1 MKYGIYNA
9 YWTHEWSADYES
21 SLDAAKAASVFAAN
35 GDLDEAGFYSGAWA
49 NTPIPVILVG
59 TTSGTG
65 SEMTRVAVLTDSR
78 GRKHSIKHDLLSPAL
93 SFGDSRGKEIGMP
106 MDKLRRVVIGTA
118 IFTVAPALAIVISV
132 ISLSKKLGI
141 PLPWMRLSVVGA
153 ITYETPAAANALSAM
168 GLEWADIMELTAT
181 QYVTVAAV
189 MTMGIMVGIWLV
201 PVVGKRLISGMIN
214 LEKRDKKWGEIF
226 SAALFLGMISAF
238 LGYVF
243 DSEASTLSA
252 ATLRRSERFPFRLL
266 SFCRQQYH
274 SQRPWEDSCCC
285 G

>member
-1 MKYGIYNA
+1 MQFYVNHPVLFLLAGIIVLIVLA
-9 YWTHEWSADYES
+9 Q
-21 SLDAAKAASVFAAN
+21 SLFFLRKA
-35 GDLDEAGFYSGAWA
+35 W
-49 NTPIPVILVG
+49 
-59 TTSGTG
+59 
-65 SEMTRVAVLTDSR
+65 R
-78 GRKHSIKHDLLSPAL
+78 
-93 SFGDSRGKEIGMP
+93 RGKEIGMP

-168 GLEWADIMELTAT
+168 GLEWANILELTAT

-201 PVVGKRLISGMIN
+201 PVVGKKLISGMIN

-243 DSEASTLSA
+243 DDFTDIFHGDLRGLIPPLVMLVSA
-252 ATLRRSERFPFRLL
+252 AMMGLCALAMKKLNWRWMNDYALPISLLAGMISAIPITALL
-266 SFCRQQYH
+266 S
-274 SQRPWEDSCCC
+274 
-285 G
+285 

>member
-1 MKYGIYNA
+1 MQFQVNHPVLFLLAGIIV
-9 YWTHEWSADYES
+9 
-21 SLDAAKAASVFAAN
+21 L
-35 GDLDEAGFYSGAWA
+35 
-49 NTPIPVILVG
+49 
-59 TTSGTG
+59 
-65 SEMTRVAVLTDSR
+65 AVLAQSVYFLLKAWR
-78 GRKHSIKHDLLSPAL
+78 HGR
-93 SFGDSRGKEIGMP
+93 EIGME
-106 MDKLRRVVIGTA
+106 MDKLKRIALSTA

-168 GLEWADIMELTAT
+168 GLEWAEITSLTAT

-201 PVVGKRLISGMIN
+201 PLVGKRVIGGMIS

-243 DSEASTLSA
+243 DDFTSVFHGDTSGLIPPLVMLCSALTMGICALAMKKLHWCWMNDYALPISLLIGMLSA
-252 ATLRRSERFPFRLL
+252 IPITAWL
-266 SFCRQQYH
+266 
-274 SQRPWEDSCCC
+274 

>member
-1 MKYGIYNA
+1 MQFYVNHPVLFLLAGIIVLIVLA
-9 YWTHEWSADYES
+9 Q
-21 SLDAAKAASVFAAN
+21 SLFFLRKA
-35 GDLDEAGFYSGAWA
+35 W
-49 NTPIPVILVG
+49 
-59 TTSGTG
+59 
-65 SEMTRVAVLTDSR
+65 R
-78 GRKHSIKHDLLSPAL
+78 
-93 SFGDSRGKEIGMP
+93 RGKEIDMP

-168 GLEWADIMELTAT
+168 GLEWADILELTAT

-243 DSEASTLSA
+243 DDFTDIFHGDLRGLIPPLVMFVSA
-252 ATLRRSERFPFRLL
+252 AMMGICGLAMKKLNWRWMNDYALPISLLAGMISAIPITALL
-266 SFCRQQYH
+266 S
-274 SQRPWEDSCCC
+274 
-285 G
+285 

>member
-1 MKYGIYNA
+1 
-9 YWTHEWSADYES
+9 
-21 SLDAAKAASVFAAN
+21 
-35 GDLDEAGFYSGAWA
+35 
-49 NTPIPVILVG
+49 
-59 TTSGTG
+59 
-65 SEMTRVAVLTDSR
+65 
-78 GRKHSIKHDLLSPAL
+78 
-93 SFGDSRGKEIGMP
+93 MP
-106 MDKLRRVVIGTA
+106 MDKLKRIALSTA

-168 GLEWADIMELTAT
+168 GLEWAEITSLTAT

-201 PVVGKRLISGMIN
+201 PLVGKRVIGGMIN

-243 DSEASTLSA
+243 DDFTSVFHGDTSGLIPPLVMLCSALTMGICALAMKKLHWRWMNDYALPISLLIGMLSA
-252 ATLRRSERFPFRLL
+252 IPITA
-266 SFCRQQYH
+266 
-274 SQRPWEDSCCC
+274 WI

>member
-1 MKYGIYNA
+1 MEFSINHPILFLLAGIIV
-9 YWTHEWSADYES
+9 
-21 SLDAAKAASVFAAN
+21 L
-35 GDLDEAGFYSGAWA
+35 
-49 NTPIPVILVG
+49 
-59 TTSGTG
+59 
-65 SEMTRVAVLTDSR
+65 AVLGQSLYFL
-78 GRKHSIKHDLLSPAL
+78 RKAW
-93 SFGDSRGKEIGMP
+93 RRAKEIGMP
-106 MDKLRRVVIGTA
+106 MDKLKRVAVGTA

-168 GLEWADIMELTAT
+168 GLEWAEITNLTAT

-201 PVVGKRLISGMIN
+201 PVVGKRLIGGMIN

-243 DSEASTLSA
+243 DDFTDVFRGDLRGLIPPLVFFVSA
-252 ATLRRSERFPFRLL
+252 AMMGLCGLALKKLKWSWMNDYALPISLL
-266 SFCRQQYH
+266 VGMVSAI
-274 SQRPWEDSCCC
+274 PITAWL

>member
-1 MKYGIYNA
+1 LQFYVNHPVLFLLAGIIVLIVLA
-9 YWTHEWSADYES
+9 Q
-21 SLDAAKAASVFAAN
+21 SLFFLRKA
-35 GDLDEAGFYSGAWA
+35 W
-49 NTPIPVILVG
+49 
-59 TTSGTG
+59 
-65 SEMTRVAVLTDSR
+65 R
-78 GRKHSIKHDLLSPAL
+78 
-93 SFGDSRGKEIGMP
+93 RGKEIGMP

-118 IFTVAPALAIVISV
+118 IFTIAPALAIVISV

-168 GLEWADIMELTAT
+168 GLEWAKIQELTAT

-201 PVVGKRLISGMIN
+201 PVVGKKLISGMIN
-214 LEKRDKKWGEIF
+214 LEKRDKKWGDIF

-243 DSEASTLSA
+243 DDFTDIFQGDLRGLIPPLVMLVSA
-252 ATLRRSERFPFRLL
+252 AMMGICALALKKLNWRWMNDYALPISLLTGMIAAIPITALL
-266 SFCRQQYH
+266 S
-274 SQRPWEDSCCC
+274 
-285 G
+285 

>member
-1 MKYGIYNA
+1 MEFQVNHPI
-9 YWTHEWSADYES
+9 
-21 SLDAAKAASVFAAN
+21 LF
-35 GDLDEAGFYSGAWA
+35 LLAGF
-49 NTPIPVILVG
+49 IVL
-59 TTSGTG
+59 
-65 SEMTRVAVLTDSR
+65 AVLAQSLFFL
-78 GRKHSIKHDLLSPAL
+78 RKAWRH
-93 SFGDSRGKEIGMP
+93 GKEIGMP

-118 IFTVAPALAIVISV
+118 VFTVAPALAIVISV

-168 GLEWADIMELTAT
+168 GLEWANIRELTAT

-201 PVVGKRLISGMIN
+201 PVVGKKLIGGMLN

-226 SAALFLGMISAF
+226 SASLFLGMISAF

-243 DSEASTLSA
+243 DDFTDIFHGDLRGLIPPLVMLVSAAVMGLCALALKKLNWRWMNDYALPLSLLIGMLSA
-252 ATLRRSERFPFRLL
+252 IPITALL
-266 SFCRQQYH
+266 N
-274 SQRPWEDSCCC
+274 
-285 G
+285 

>member
-1 MKYGIYNA
+1 MQFYVNHPVLFLLAGIIVLIVLA
-9 YWTHEWSADYES
+9 Q
-21 SLDAAKAASVFAAN
+21 SLFFLRKA
-35 GDLDEAGFYSGAWA
+35 W
-49 NTPIPVILVG
+49 
-59 TTSGTG
+59 
-65 SEMTRVAVLTDSR
+65 R
-78 GRKHSIKHDLLSPAL
+78 
-93 SFGDSRGKEIGMP
+93 RGKEIGMP

-168 GLEWADIMELTAT
+168 GLEWADILELTAT

-243 DSEASTLSA
+243 DDFTDIFHGDLRGLIPPLVMFVSA
-252 ATLRRSERFPFRLL
+252 AMMGICGLAMKKLNWHWMNDYALPISLLAGMISAIPITALL
-266 SFCRQQYH
+266 S
-274 SQRPWEDSCCC
+274 
-285 G
+285 

>member
-1 MKYGIYNA
+1 MQFYVNHPVLFMLAGIIVLIVLA
-9 YWTHEWSADYES
+9 Q
-21 SLDAAKAASVFAAN
+21 SLFFFRKA
-35 GDLDEAGFYSGAWA
+35 W
-49 NTPIPVILVG
+49 
-59 TTSGTG
+59 
-65 SEMTRVAVLTDSR
+65 R
-78 GRKHSIKHDLLSPAL
+78 
-93 SFGDSRGKEIGMP
+93 RGKEIGMP
-106 MDKLRRVVIGTA
+106 MVKLRRVVIGTA
-118 IFTVAPALAIVISV
+118 IFTIAPALAIVISV

-168 GLEWADIMELTAT
+168 GLEWAKIQELTAT
-181 QYVTVAAV
+181 QYITVAAV

-201 PVVGKRLISGMIN
+201 PVVGKKLINGMIN

-243 DSEASTLSA
+243 DDFTDIFRGDLRGLIPPLVMLVSA
-252 ATLRRSERFPFRLL
+252 AMMGICALAMKKLNWRWMNDYALPISLL
-266 SFCRQQYH
+266 AGMISAI
-274 SQRPWEDSCCC
+274 PITALL

>member
-1 MKYGIYNA
+1 MQFQVNHPVLFLLAGIIV
-9 YWTHEWSADYES
+9 
-21 SLDAAKAASVFAAN
+21 L
-35 GDLDEAGFYSGAWA
+35 
-49 NTPIPVILVG
+49 
-59 TTSGTG
+59 
-65 SEMTRVAVLTDSR
+65 AVLAQSVYFLLKAWR
-78 GRKHSIKHDLLSPAL
+78 HGR
-93 SFGDSRGKEIGMP
+93 EIGME
-106 MDKLRRVVIGTA
+106 MDKLKRIVLSTA

-168 GLEWADIMELTAT
+168 GLEWAEITSLTAT

-201 PVVGKRLISGMIN
+201 PLVGKRLIGGMIS

-243 DSEASTLSA
+243 DDFTSVFHGDTSGLIPPLVMLCSALTMGICALAMKKLHWRWMNDYALPISLLIGMLSA
-252 ATLRRSERFPFRLL
+252 IPITAWL
-266 SFCRQQYH
+266 
-274 SQRPWEDSCCC
+274 

>member
-1 MKYGIYNA
+1 MQFSVNHPILFLLAGIIV
-9 YWTHEWSADYES
+9 
-21 SLDAAKAASVFAAN
+21 L
-35 GDLDEAGFYSGAWA
+35 
-49 NTPIPVILVG
+49 
-59 TTSGTG
+59 
-65 SEMTRVAVLTDSR
+65 AVLGQSLFFL
-78 GRKHSIKHDLLSPAL
+78 IKAW
-93 SFGDSRGKEIGMP
+93 RRAKEIGMP
-106 MDKLRRVVIGTA
+106 MDKLKRVAAGTA

-168 GLEWADIMELTAT
+168 GLEWAELTKLTAT

-201 PVVGKRLISGMIN
+201 PVVGKKLIGGMIN

-226 SAALFLGMISAF
+226 SASMFLGMISAF

-243 DSEASTLSA
+243 CNFAGVFRGDLTGLIAPLVMLVSALMMGLCALALKKLGWRWMNDYALPISLLVGMASAIPITAWL
-252 ATLRRSERFPFRLL
+252 
-266 SFCRQQYH
+266 
-274 SQRPWEDSCCC
+274 

>member
-1 MKYGIYNA
+1 MQFQVNHPVLFLLAGIIV
-9 YWTHEWSADYES
+9 
-21 SLDAAKAASVFAAN
+21 L
-35 GDLDEAGFYSGAWA
+35 
-49 NTPIPVILVG
+49 
-59 TTSGTG
+59 
-65 SEMTRVAVLTDSR
+65 AVLAQSVYF
-78 GRKHSIKHDLLSPAL
+78 LLKAW
-93 SFGDSRGKEIGMP
+93 RHGKEIGME
-106 MDKLRRVVIGTA
+106 MDKLKRIALSTA

-168 GLEWADIMELTAT
+168 GLEWAEITSLTAT

-201 PVVGKRLISGMIN
+201 PLVGKRVIGGMIN

-243 DSEASTLSA
+243 DDFTSVFHGDTSGLIPPLVMLCSALTMGICALAMKKLHWRWMNDYALPISLLIGMLSA
-252 ATLRRSERFPFRLL
+252 IPITAWL
-266 SFCRQQYH
+266 
-274 SQRPWEDSCCC
+274 